1 MPQKTFL
8 HLPEPKKS
16 LVLKACFEEFAI
28 NNYEKASVSAIVKK
42 LGIAKGSMYQYF
54 KSKRDLYFFLIEHAT
69 EMRLKQVDE
78 LFSDDAISFKNL
90 IVQNFMD
97 KVAFDKKHPIVGGFL
112 FTVMKERFADDL
124 GNMEVN
130 NKKRIVELTKKLI
143 SKYQMNRQLRTDV
156 TRDAMAFA
164 IVQVQIGLYDFIE
177 MKYDI
182 NYLDNIKHQK
192 PLLDITES
200 ELRETVEQ
208 FADILINGL
217 KIQGDD

>member
-1 MPQKTFL
+1 
-8 HLPEPKKS
+8 
-16 LVLKACFEEFAI
+16 
-28 NNYEKASVSAIVKK
+28 
-42 LGIAKGSMYQYF
+42 
-54 KSKRDLYFFLIEHAT
+54 
-69 EMRLKQVDE
+69 
-78 LFSDDAISFKNL
+78 
-90 IVQNFMD
+90 
-97 KVAFDKKHPIVGGFL
+97 
-112 FTVMKERFADDL
+112 
-124 GNMEVN
+124 
-130 NKKRIVELTKKLI
+130 
-143 SKYQMNRQLRTDV
+143 MNRQLRTDV
-156 TRDAMAFA
+156 PRDAMAFA